1 MSSVDS
7 STDVAFLADYRP
19 IKTNQATPK
28 IKSTVTGGSDGGGGG
43 NGMENRLARLESDV
57 THLQSDVTDIKRYG
71 IGFSAFFVVLIV
83 GLVAG
88 ALNWQSHKFDR
99 VEDKFDVFD
108 GRLDSLEVS
117 MGKVEVRLD
126 NVEAKLGGIEVK
138 LNAIEG
144 TLGGVETIL
153 IDVRDSLNKDPK

>member
-1 MSSVDS
+1 MTEASSS
-7 STDVAFLADYRP
+7 SEVLNMADYRL
-19 IKTNQATPK
+19 ITTKQATTTM
-28 IKSTVTGGSDGGGGG
+28 KSATTSGGGGGGG
-43 NGMENRLARLESDV
+43 NGMENRLVKLESDV
-57 THLQSDVTDIKRYG
+57 SHLQSDVTDIKKYG

-108 GRLDSLEVS
+108 GRLDNLEVS

-126 NVEAKLGGIEVK
+126 NVEARLGGIEVK
-138 LNAIEG
+138 LNS
-144 TLGGVETIL
+144 VETIL
-153 IDVRDSLNKDPK
+153 IDIRESLNKDAR